1 MASILS
7 NSLSVISSLMDS
19 AVDLASGLTLWFTAR
34 QMRKSLPYT
43 YPTGEEKTENCRS
56 SGSITLKERLSTFH
70 LSRAQ

>member
-43 YPTGEEKTENCRS
+43 YPTGEEKTVK
-56 SGSITLKERLSTFH
+56 TALPQ
-70 LSRAQ
+70 AQLL